1 MADIEKNGLLRPE
14 FVEGLKKFKDFI
26 VNNTPTKYN
35 LNSTSMK
42 PMRGYDLSKLIESY
56 VAEMN
61 KSGQD
66 GGAIPS
72 INSAWDNLV

>member
-1 MADIEKNGLLRPE
+1 MGDIEKNGLLRPE

-56 VAEMN
+56 VAEIN
-61 KSGQD
+61 KTG
-66 GGAIPS
+66 
-72 INSAWDNLV
+72 